1 MLFFV
6 FMHEHSARRLG
17 RGRCRGFTL
26 TELMAVVAIVG
37 VLATLGITA
46 LRRNSRQSDVSGAIV
61 VVKSIAAAQEQYR
74 AINQVYLNVSTPNTW
89 YPQNVVPPNSKIGFW
104 KAPGDGGSVDA
115 ETARWRQLNPDIR
128 QPVQFVF
135 MANAGLPTA
144 AIPQPPAGTL
154 AAPTTSTEPW
164 YLIQAKADADAD
176 NVLCVVAAASW
187 TPEIFT
193 ANDGE

>member
-6 FMHEHSARRLG
+6 LMHDRAARRLG

-26 TELMAVVAIVG
+26 TELMAVVAIIG
-37 VLATLGITA
+37 VLATLGIAA

-61 VVKSIAAAQEQYR
+61 VVKAIAAAEEQYR

-89 YPQNVVPPNSKIGFW
+89 YPQNILPANSKSGFW
-104 KAPGDGGSVDA
+104 KAAGDGGSVDS

-128 QPVQFVF
+128 QTVQFVF
-135 MANAGLPTA
+135 MANAGLPSDP
-144 AIPQPPAGTL
+144 IPQPPAGTL
-154 AAPTTSTEPW
+154 AAPTTSIEPW

-176 NVLCVVAAASW
+176 NVLCIVAAASW
-187 TPEIFT
+187 TPEVFT